1 MPEFKIYNVN
11 RPNFF
16 IVGAPKCGTTAMN
29 DYLARHPDIFMAKKE
44 IHYFGSDLK
53 TKYKVTYTEY
63 LDYFK
68 SSNDKK
74 VIGEASVWYLFSQ
87 MAAKEIKDF
96 SPAAKILIMLRNPV
110 DVLYSLHSQHLYDG
124 NEDVTDFERAI
135 SLDAERKKGNKL
147 PDSVDY
153 TELPPYIDSVLFADQ
168 VKRYLDA
175 FGEENVRIIL
185 YDDFV
190 KNTDDAVAGTLKFL
204 GLANINTG
212 EYRVINLN
220 KSIRLFFLHRL
231 IKNPPPRLRKIVRII
246 LPFKAVR
253 HHIMSYF
260 SRLNIKYKKRK
271 KMDDQLRLRLKEKLA
286 EDISSL
292 SKIIKRNL
300 SAWM

>member
-1 MPEFKIYNVN
+1 LPEFKIYNVN

-68 SSNDKK
+68 SSNDK

>member
-53 TKYKVTYTEY
+53 TKYKVTYTEF

>member
-53 TKYKVTYTEY
+53 TKYKVTYTEF

-68 SSNDKK
+68 SSNDK